1 MKIDKSTDWSIYKV
15 DGLDGQSLYPNT
27 PYISPVPGKIP
38 LVGFNPVP
46 DSMKNLIEKDSISSK
61 NELLRVMK
69 YTSECGCNSVICGGT
84 LGQTKSILNAV
95 SDLAKG
101 VIVSDELTPVDKN
114 SESSSTSRLGVLP
127 PPVQIGGPELGVIIA
142 SELLTGSITD
152 IVHLLDSFRDNTF
165 VKGWFIMDEPHY
177 WDWGN
182 VVPEKSISAEYNRLT
197 LGFKAALMYGKGIS
211 RKSNEAGEAE
221 QQTLFTLPASNLQK
235 WLGTC
240 KTYKEYLEV
249 INLLFRPSLWTYKYF
264 PVTVADKTLISPS
277 DKFINHSAFYT
288 YLSLYRA
295 ISTQTGTTFW
305 ACCQANSLKVI
316 DWTGYGETKCYPIP
330 DLSVLRFSAFSAL
343 AYGAQGLIYSRLG
356 TPNPSKTTTEEVEPI
371 KAAFDYDAKKGIVVK
386 NDDIFNAIK
395 TVNKEIEECSDVFLG
410 SVCEHIEH
418 AGELYSDTSLEF
430 PFGCIENMTYSS
442 KGTLC
447 ARLKK
452 DKRKFVVLVNHE
464 VYASQKLIITISA
477 KYKIVWQYATPDGDI
492 VHGIKDNKF
501 YVDMAPGGVVI
512 FEYENNYQLS

>member
-182 VVPEKSISAEYNRLT
+182 VVPEKSISAE
-197 LGFKAALMYGKGIS
+197 
-211 RKSNEAGEAE
+211 
-221 QQTLFTLPASNLQK
+221 
-235 WLGTC
+235 
-240 KTYKEYLEV
+240 
-249 INLLFRPSLWTYKYF
+249 
-264 PVTVADKTLISPS
+264 
-277 DKFINHSAFYT
+277 
-288 YLSLYRA
+288 
-295 ISTQTGTTFW
+295 
-305 ACCQANSLKVI
+305 
-316 DWTGYGETKCYPIP
+316 
-330 DLSVLRFSAFSAL
+330 
-343 AYGAQGLIYSRLG
+343 
-356 TPNPSKTTTEEVEPI
+356 
-371 KAAFDYDAKKGIVVK
+371 
-386 NDDIFNAIK
+386 
-395 TVNKEIEECSDVFLG
+395 
-410 SVCEHIEH
+410 
-418 AGELYSDTSLEF
+418 
-430 PFGCIENMTYSS
+430 
-442 KGTLC
+442 
-447 ARLKK
+447 
-452 DKRKFVVLVNHE
+452 
-464 VYASQKLIITISA
+464 
-477 KYKIVWQYATPDGDI
+477 
-492 VHGIKDNKF
+492 
-501 YVDMAPGGVVI
+501 
-512 FEYENNYQLS
+512 